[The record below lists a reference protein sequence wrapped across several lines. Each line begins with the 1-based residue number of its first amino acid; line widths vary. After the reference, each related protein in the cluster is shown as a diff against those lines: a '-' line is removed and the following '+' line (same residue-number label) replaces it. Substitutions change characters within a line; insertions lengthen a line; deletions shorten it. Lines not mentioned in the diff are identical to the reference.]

1 MAAQERNGHLAPG
14 ERDAEIICEAVE
26 RAAVANGRKNFVD
39 RGPRRYESSPGE
51 LLPQTLPS
59 EPSTAVVE
67 QHADH
72 FPDLPPT
79 VPSAQSLHML
89 TLAGSAG
96 SHGASGRGL
105 ERTGLLKLPV

>member
-1 MAAQERNGHLAPG
+1 MYLDVYEPLLFSGPRSPVCCHGGAGAKWPPRQVSEMP
-14 ERDAEIICEAVE
+14 IICEAVE

-67 QHADH
+67 QHVQILSPT
-72 FPDLPPT
+72 FP
-79 VPSAQSLHML
+79 
-89 TLAGSAG
+89 
-96 SHGASGRGL
+96 
-105 ERTGLLKLPV
+105 PVSSVSPVLSPFIC